1 MEEGDASVHGVWA
14 IIMYRYF
21 LLLKSFLIISVKREL
36 EYRTN
41 TMLNV
46 VLSFVWVGTTYLVL
60 SVIYSQAGK
69 IAGWSM
75 NDTML
80 LIMVYY
86 VISTILRTF
95 VTPSIIDFATSIRLG
110 KLDLLL
116 TKPVDTQFM
125 TSCQKLNLIR
135 SLRGFL
141 MFGALVYF
149 VQQYY
154 PVSIPVAALAF
165 LFGILGILGMYAL
178 YYIFATASFWFE
190 NIWNLEEIFFSML
203 EAGKQP
209 FDIYQGSLRMV
220 ALYII
225 PVAGIGAIPTLI
237 ILNKVSPLTLFMFAA
252 TTLGLFL
259 TSRIFLF
266 FALRRYASASS

>member
-1 MEEGDASVHGVWA
+1 
-14 IIMYRYF
+14 MYRYL
-21 LLLKSFLIISVKREL
+21 LLLKSFLVISVKREL

-41 TMLNV
+41 TILNV
-46 VLSFVWVGTTYLVL
+46 LLSFVWVGTTYLIL

-80 LIMVYY
+80 LVMVYY

-95 VTPSIIDFATSIRLG
+95 ITPSIIEYATNIRLG

-116 TKPVDTQFM
+116 TKPVDIQFM
-125 TSCQKLNLIR
+125 TSFQKMNLIR

-141 MFGALVYF
+141 MFGVLLYY
-149 VQQYY
+149 VQHYY
-154 PVSIPVAALAF
+154 PVSLFTAALAF
-165 LFGILGILGMYAL
+165 IFGFLGILGMYAL
-178 YYIFATASFWFE
+178 YYIFATACFWFE

-209 FDIYQGSLRMV
+209 FDIYQGSLRLI
-220 ALYII
+220 ALYIL
-225 PVAGIGAIPTLI
+225 PVAGIGAIPALI
-237 ILNKVSPLTLFMFAA
+237 ILHHISPLTLFFFACA
-252 TTLGLFL
+252 TIGLFIA
-259 TSRIFLF
+259 SRIFLH
-266 FALRRYASASS
+266 FALRQYTSASS

>member
-1 MEEGDASVHGVWA
+1 
-14 IIMYRYF
+14 MYRYF
-21 LLLKSFLIISVKREL
+21 LLLKSFFVISIKREL

-41 TMLNV
+41 T
-46 VLSFVWVGTTYLVL
+46 VLSVAFSFVWVGTTYLVL
-60 SVIYSQAGK
+60 SVVFGQAGK
-69 IAGWSM
+69 IAGWSLS
-75 NDTML
+75 DTTL

-95 VTPSIIDFATSIRLG
+95 VTPSIVDFAQSIRLG
-110 KLDLLL
+110 RLDLLL

-141 MFGALVYF
+141 MFGVLILYI
-149 VQQYY
+149 QHSY
-154 PVSIPVAALAF
+154 PISFPIAALAF
-165 LFGILGILGMYAL
+165 MFGILGVLGMYAL
-178 YYIFATASFWFE
+178 YYILATTSFWLE

-203 EAGKQP
+203 EVGKQP
-209 FDIYQGSLRMV
+209 FDIYQGPLRLI

-237 ILNKVSPLTLFMFAA
+237 MLHRISPLSLTLFAIA
-252 TTLGLFL
+252 TICLFIF
-259 TSRIFLF
+259 SRIFLF